1 MTGAETIKT
10 EYPTALPSL
19 AARLVRIE
27 TENPPGNEGQC
38 AEYIYDWFDHHGIDV
53 TLLDEPI
60 PDRPQVGARV
70 GSGSPTLVL
79 NGHLDVVPAGDTDEW
94 TYPPYDGVIENGRL
108 YGRGSVD
115 MKTGVAIA
123 MLTAYNLR
131 DELESGDLDGSIV
144 VHAAI
149 GEETA
154 DPGTKTLLEKGFDG
168 DYGIVLEPTEMRVA
182 TSEKGMAWYEISWPG
197 EPAHASRPDQG
208 RNPIDHLGTV
218 LDVLSEYDS
227 RLRERSDP
235 LCGQAYGTVTQ
246 AVAGA
251 HTNKAVFAE
260 RAYVTLDRRI
270 LPDETVA
277 EADEEVAA
285 LIDVLDS
292 EHGIEAT
299 WERHETYAS
308 AEIPED
314 HRLATVVR
322 KHTSAV
328 TDVSP
333 EPWGIEASTD
343 VRDFINSADIPAI
356 TWGPGSLAQA
366 HTIDEY
372 IELDAAQ
379 TGLTVLERVARTLL
393 TMDTHTSEQT
403 HTSN

>member
-1 MTGAETIKT
+1 MTGGKT
-10 EYPTALPSL
+10 VEAEYPTELSTL
-19 AARLVRIE
+19 ASRLVRIE
-27 TENPPGNEGQC
+27 TENPPGNEARC
-38 AEYIYDWFDHHGIDV
+38 AEYIYDWFVHHDIDA

-70 GSGSPTLVL
+70 GSGGPTVVL
-79 NGHLDVVPAGDTDEW
+79 NGHLDVVPAGDHEEW

-115 MKTGVAIA
+115 MKTGLAIA
-123 MLTAYNLR
+123 MLTAHKLR
-131 DELESGDLDGSIV
+131 EELESGALDGSIV

-154 DPGTKTLLEKGFDG
+154 EPGTKTLLEAGFDG
-168 DYGIVLEPTEMRVA
+168 DYGIVLEPTELRVA

-208 RNPIDHLGTV
+208 RNPIEHFGAV
-218 LDVLSEYDS
+218 IAAISEYDT
-227 RLRERSDP
+227 RLRQRSDP
-235 LCGQAYGTVTQ
+235 LCGQAYATVTQ
-246 AVAGA
+246 AIAGPD
-251 HTNKAVFAE
+251 TNKAVFPE

-270 LPDETVA
+270 LPDETISEV
-277 EADEEVAA
+277 DDEVAS
-285 LIDVLDS
+285 LVEDIDR
-292 EHGIEAT
+292 EHGIGLT

-322 KHTSAV
+322 EHTTAV

-343 VRDFINSADIPAI
+343 VRDFINSADMPAI
-356 TWGPGSLAQA
+356 TWGPGRLAQA

-372 IELDAAQ
+372 IELDAAR
-379 TGLTVLERVARTLL
+379 TGLSILERVTRTLL
-393 TMDTHTSEQT
+393 TLEP
-403 HTSN
+403 